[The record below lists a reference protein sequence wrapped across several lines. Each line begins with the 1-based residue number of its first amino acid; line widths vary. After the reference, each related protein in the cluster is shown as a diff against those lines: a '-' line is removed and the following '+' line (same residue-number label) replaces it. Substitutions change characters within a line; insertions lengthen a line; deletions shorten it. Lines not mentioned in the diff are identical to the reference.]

1 MSNFAIALG
10 YVVVVLHEFWRKGL
24 EMPVPVGTVIEVT
37 RAERNGLVSGG
48 VARDATDEEVATF
61 RGVLLAEEVPPDET
75 ESIAALAAAQAQLS
89 AMEVTAGELQ
99 TQVDDLTR
107 QNAELSK
114 ELDELDTEIE
124 QLKAANAVQAKALE
138 AATAKAAKAA
148 K

>member
-1 MSNFAIALG
+1 MSNLTIALG

-24 EMPVPVGTVIEVT
+24 AMPVPVDTVLEVT
-37 RAERNGLVSGG
+37 RAERNALVSGG
-48 VARDATDEEVATF
+48 VARDATDEEVSAF
-61 RGVLLAEEVPPDET
+61 RGVLQADEVPPDET
-75 ESIAALAAAQAQLS
+75 EAIAALAAAQAQLS
-89 AMEVTAGELQ
+89 AMEVTADELQ
-99 TQVDDLTR
+99 TQVDDLTK